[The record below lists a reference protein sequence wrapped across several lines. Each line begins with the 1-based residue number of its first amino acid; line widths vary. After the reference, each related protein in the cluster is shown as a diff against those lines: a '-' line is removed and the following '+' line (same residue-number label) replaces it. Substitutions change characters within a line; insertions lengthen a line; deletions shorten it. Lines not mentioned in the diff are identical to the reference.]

1 MLTQVTLTTT
11 PGARRLTC
19 LCLTGEVAAWEVQ
32 EQGPTARTCSGLPSA
47 IWWYNTTA
55 PSERRLQ
62 RRGHSTR
69 GGTWALPEPS
79 RWSLCTT
86 GVRSHQQWV
95 VIGISVTNGSGH
107 GEEAKLCSRLSI
119 HLSIWVA
126 FKEAR
131 WKYNM
136 VLSDLYP
143 KGWK

>member
-11 PGARRLTC
+11 PEARKYTC
-19 LCLTGEVAAWEVQ
+19 LCFTSEVAAWEVQ
-32 EQGPTARTCSGLPSA
+32 EQGPTARTCSGTA
-47 IWWYNTTA
+47 VWWYSTKT

-62 RRGHSTR
+62 RQGNSTQE
-69 GGTWALPEPS
+69 TWALPKPS
-79 RWSLCTT
+79 RWSLHTT
-86 GVRSHQQWV
+86 GMRSHQQWV
-95 VIGISVTNGSGH
+95 VIGISVTNDSGH
-107 GEEAKLCSRLSI
+107 EEEAKLCLRLSI
-119 HLSIWVA
+119 HLSIWIA